1 MKRWKKQKKSIC
13 HCHNCNYDINITPDS
28 VKEKTFE
35 GMIPTIFEH
44 GEDQHV
50 IATYVEC
57 PVCGERILKQL
68 DTSCTQEM
76 AKTGVKL
83 EMLQKRGKK
92 LSDKQKDR
100 LKGIEMVLSNTRK
113 KLKDRYWDEIYQS
126 LNQYEPDQ
134 TEMADQEPTLG
145 DEVTSTEQAG
155 ERMAEHETE

>member
-1 MKRWKKQKKSIC
+1 MKRWKKLKKSIC
-13 HCHNCNYDINITPDS
+13 HCHNCNYDISITPDS

-44 GEDQHV
+44 GEDQPV
-50 IATYVEC
+50 IATYIEC

-68 DTSCTQEM
+68 DTPYTQER
-76 AKTGVKL
+76 AKVGAKL
-83 EMLQKRGKK
+83 EILQKRGKK
-92 LSDKQKDR
+92 LSDKQKNR
-100 LKGIEMVLSNTRK
+100 LKGIEMMLSNTRK

-155 ERMAEHETE
+155 ERMAEHVV